1 MNFIRNLKTGK
12 FVAYATLAE
21 QAKTGIGQDVEVK
34 TIPTIVATATET
46 PIAKLA
52 KKTVNVTTEVHL
64 SVFSS
69 KKLDEKSQSR
79 MRPGT
84 EVILDFLEQTAP
96 DNKKEQL
103 VRVRKDG
110 STRTFYTTATFA
122 QEVIK

>member
-1 MNFIRNLKTGK
+1 MNFARDLKTGQ
-12 FVAYATLAE
+12 FVCHATVKEVA
-21 QAKTGIGQDVEVK
+21 ATGIAQDIEIK
-34 TIPTIVATATET
+34 TVPSTEKES
-46 PIAKLA
+46 PIAQLS
-52 KKTVNVTTEVHL
+52 KKTVKVTTEVHL

-84 EVILDFLEQTAP
+84 EVILDFLEATAP
-96 DNKKEQL
+96 DKKNQL

-122 QEVIK
+122 KEVIK